1 MRILFTTVA
10 LPGHFFPLVPLAW
23 ACRVLGHSVLV
34 AAPDDFADSVVRA
47 GLPVVSY
54 GPGVDVLQLAKGEHT
69 ANLARRRHS
78 LAGVFGRVARRA
90 LPGIQSIVDSWRPDL
105 VVSERAEFAGPVAT
119 ASAGVALAEL
129 HWGMSALSEYRAAA
143 TAELQDELSRR
154 GRTALP
160 EPAMALNPWPPS
172 LRRPYAAGHQNMRSL
187 TYNGTA
193 NVPAWVWAPRDRP
206 RVCLTLGTVLP
217 WLSAAGRA
225 EAVLPLLRA
234 VAELGVELVVAM
246 DDRVAARWPALPD
259 AVRHA
264 GRLPLSQVLPT
275 CDVAIHHGG
284 QGTSLTALETGRP
297 QLVLPQF
304 DDQFDNAEAVAR
316 TGAGIV
322 LLPEENAPRA
332 VAERCTELLDEPGFG
347 RAAARTADEIAA
359 QPSPMDLV
367 ALLEAAVDRIGP
379 AAAAA

>member
-1 MRILFTTVA
+1 MT
-10 LPGHFFPLVPLAW
+10 
-23 ACRVLGHSVLV
+23 
-34 AAPDDFADSVVRA
+34 
-47 GLPVVSY
+47 
-54 GPGVDVLQLAKGEHT
+54 
-69 ANLARRRHS
+69 
-78 LAGVFGRVARRA
+78 
-90 LPGIQSIVDSWRPDL
+90 
-105 VVSERAEFAGPVAT
+105 
-119 ASAGVALAEL
+119 
-129 HWGMSALSEYRAAA
+129 
-143 TAELQDELSRR
+143 
-154 GRTALP
+154 
-160 EPAMALNPWPPS
+160 LNPWPPS
-172 LRRPYAAGHQNMRSL
+172 LRRPYARGHQNMRSL

-193 NVPAWVWAPRDRP
+193 KVPAWVWAPRDRP

-246 DDRVAARWPALPD
+246 DDRVAASWPALPD

-316 TGAGIV
+316 AGAGTV
-322 LLPEENAPRA
+322 LLPEQNAPRA
-332 VAERCTELLDEPGFG
+332 VAEHCAELLDDPTYGL
-347 RAAARTADEIAA
+347 AAARTAGEISA
-359 QPSPMDLV
+359 QPAPLDLV
-367 ALLEAAVDRIGP
+367 TLLEATATRANP
-379 AAAAA
+379 AAAA